1 LPKKQNNTISKLL
14 FFLYVSILYIHM
26 EFQSPKKK
34 FETKQRVRHA
44 IKEKADER
52 GREIEETVPIS
63 NLELLEGTATGGG
76 MVSRPVGGAKI
87 PKFKGGGRYAQKLG
101 GMYMKEMMELDPEI
115 QGLLGSGL
123 FDKFLLGMKEFAKG
137 AAYPVKAIAK
147 LGDAV
152 GIPTPLKV
160 VGKVLE
166 GVDDPQFA
174 KDLGIGLKKKGKGI
188 KKGGA
193 TLETPLQVANPSI
206 LGAGKGKKSNISM
219 TIDEIIPMPSHS
231 GGLSSGGKKRGTGD
245 WIAFVKKVATNKGIP
260 YGQALKVA
268 SKMRR

>member
-1 LPKKQNNTISKLL
+1 
-14 FFLYVSILYIHM
+14 M

-34 FETKQRVRHA
+34 FETKQRVRRA
-44 IKEKADER
+44 VKDKADER

-76 MVSRPVGGAKI
+76 MVSRPVGGAKV

-101 GMYMKEMMELDPEI
+101 GMYMKEMMELDPEV
-115 QGLLGSGL
+115 QGLVGSGL
-123 FDKFLLGMKEFAKG
+123 FDKFLDGMREFTRG
-137 AAYPVKAIAK
+137 FAYPVKAIAK
-147 LGDAV
+147 LGDV
-152 GIPTPLKV
+152 LPVPTPLKA
-160 VGKVLE
+160 VGKMLE

-174 KDLGIGLKKKGKGI
+174 KDLGIGLKKGKGR

-206 LGAGKGKKSNISM
+206 LGAGKKGKKSNISM
-219 TIDEIIPMPSHS
+219 TIDEIIPMPS
-231 GGLSSGGKKRGTGD
+231 GGSASGGKKRGTGE
-245 WIAFVKKVATNKGIP
+245 WVRFVKKVAAEQGIP

>member
-1 LPKKQNNTISKLL
+1 
-14 FFLYVSILYIHM
+14 M
-26 EFQSPKKK
+26 EFVPPKKK
-34 FETKQRVRHA
+34 FETKQRVRRA
-44 IKEKADER
+44 VKDKADER

-63 NLELLEGTATGGG
+63 NLELLEGTATGGS
-76 MVSRPVGGAKI
+76 VARPVGGAKM

-101 GMYMKEMMELDPEI
+101 GMYMKEMMELDPEV
-115 QGLLGSGL
+115 QGLVGSGL

-147 LGDAV
+147 VGDV
-152 GIPTPLKV
+152 LPIPTPLKT
-160 VGKVLE
+160 VGKMLE

-174 KDLGIGLKKKGKGI
+174 KDLGIGLKKKGKGR

-206 LGAGKGKKSNISM
+206 LGAGKKGKKSNISM

-231 GGLSSGGKKRGTGD
+231 GGSSSGGKKRGTGE
-245 WIAFVKKVATNKGIP
+245 WVAFVKKVAADKGIP